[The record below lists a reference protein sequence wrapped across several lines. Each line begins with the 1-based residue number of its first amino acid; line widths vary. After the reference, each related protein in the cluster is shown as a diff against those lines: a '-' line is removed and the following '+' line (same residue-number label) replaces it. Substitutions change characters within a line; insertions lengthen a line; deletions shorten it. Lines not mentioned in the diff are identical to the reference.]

1 MGAIEWLYLQ
11 LILVGKP
18 GWINGEG
25 LEPCSTLPDGL
36 SKYFQELNKTLAR
49 IISLEVGN
57 ADEGFLIIF
66 NQMLQSYYKID
77 DNNLSTLLEAN
88 EERDQFLLADELKKK
103 NILTF
108 MKAIRIYLNRED
120 VAKAKA
126 SYEVLKRI
134 ESINSGIFQFPTEE
148 DNLIAQERK
157 VVEEKMSNL

>member
-1 MGAIEWLYLQ
+1 MIKQ
-11 LILVGKP
+11 DFI
-18 GWINGEG
+18 
-25 LEPCSTLPDGL
+25 
-36 SKYFQELNKTLAR
+36 SKYIQELNKKLAR

-77 DNNLSTLLEAN
+77 DNSLSTLLETN

-108 MKAIRIYLNRED
+108 MKAIRIYLIRED
-120 VAKAKA
+120 ITKAKA
-126 SYEVLKRI
+126 SFEVLTRI

>member
-1 MGAIEWLYLQ
+1 MIKQ
-11 LILVGKP
+11 DFI
-18 GWINGEG
+18 
-25 LEPCSTLPDGL
+25 
-36 SKYFQELNKTLAR
+36 SKYIQELNKTLAR

-77 DNNLSTLLEAN
+77 DNNLSTLLEEN
-88 EERDQFLLADELKKK
+88 EELDQFLLADELKKK

-108 MKAIRIYLNRED
+108 MKAIRIYINRED
-120 VAKAKA
+120 AVKAKA

>member
-1 MGAIEWLYLQ
+1 MIKQ
-11 LILVGKP
+11 DFI
-18 GWINGEG
+18 
-25 LEPCSTLPDGL
+25 
-36 SKYFQELNKTLAR
+36 SKYIQELNKTLAR
-49 IISLEVGN
+49 IISLEIGN

-77 DNNLSTLLEAN
+77 DNNLSTLLEEN
-88 EERDQFLLADELKKK
+88 EELDQFLLADELKKK

-120 VAKAKA
+120 VSKAKA

-157 VVEEKMSNL
+157 VVEEKMSDL

>member
-1 MGAIEWLYLQ
+1 MIKQ
-11 LILVGKP
+11 DFI
-18 GWINGEG
+18 
-25 LEPCSTLPDGL
+25 
-36 SKYFQELNKTLAR
+36 SKYIQELNKTLAR
-49 IISLEVGN
+49 IISLEIGN

-77 DNNLSTLLEAN
+77 DNSLSTLLETN

-120 VAKAKA
+120 VSKAKA

>member
-1 MGAIEWLYLQ
+1 MIKQ
-11 LILVGKP
+11 DFI
-18 GWINGEG
+18 
-25 LEPCSTLPDGL
+25 
-36 SKYFQELNKTLAR
+36 SKYIQELNKTLAR

-77 DNNLSTLLEAN
+77 DNNLSTLLEEN

>member
-1 MGAIEWLYLQ
+1 MIKQ
-11 LILVGKP
+11 DFI
-18 GWINGEG
+18 
-25 LEPCSTLPDGL
+25 
-36 SKYFQELNKTLAR
+36 SKYIQELNKTLAR
-49 IISLEVGN
+49 IISLEIGN

-120 VAKAKA
+120 FAKAKA

-157 VVEEKMSNL
+157 FVEEKMSNL

>member
-1 MGAIEWLYLQ
+1 MIKQ
-11 LILVGKP
+11 DFI
-18 GWINGEG
+18 
-25 LEPCSTLPDGL
+25 
-36 SKYFQELNKTLAR
+36 SKYIQELNKTLAR

-77 DNNLSTLLEAN
+77 DNNLSTLLQAN

-126 SYEVLKRI
+126 SYDVLKRI

>member
-1 MGAIEWLYLQ
+1 MIKQ
-11 LILVGKP
+11 DFI
-18 GWINGEG
+18 
-25 LEPCSTLPDGL
+25 
-36 SKYFQELNKTLAR
+36 SKYIQELNKTLAR

-120 VAKAKA
+120 IVKAKA

>member
-1 MGAIEWLYLQ
+1 MIKQ
-11 LILVGKP
+11 DFI
-18 GWINGEG
+18 
-25 LEPCSTLPDGL
+25 
-36 SKYFQELNKTLAR
+36 SKYIQELNKTLAR
-49 IISLEVGN
+49 IISLEIGN

-77 DNNLSTLLEAN
+77 DNNLSTLLEEN

-108 MKAIRIYLNRED
+108 MKAIRIYLYRED

-126 SYEVLKRI
+126 SYDVLKRI

>member
-1 MGAIEWLYLQ
+1 MIKQ
-11 LILVGKP
+11 DFI
-18 GWINGEG
+18 
-25 LEPCSTLPDGL
+25 
-36 SKYFQELNKTLAR
+36 SKYIQELNKTLAR
-49 IISLEVGN
+49 IISLEIGN
-57 ADEGFLIIF
+57 ADDGFLIIF

-120 VAKAKA
+120 IVKAKA

>member
-1 MGAIEWLYLQ
+1 MIKQ
-11 LILVGKP
+11 DFI
-18 GWINGEG
+18 
-25 LEPCSTLPDGL
+25 
-36 SKYFQELNKTLAR
+36 SKYIQELNKTLAR

-77 DNNLSTLLEAN
+77 DNNLSTLLEEN

-157 VVEEKMSNL
+157 VVEEKMTNL

>member
-1 MGAIEWLYLQ
+1 MIKQ
-11 LILVGKP
+11 DFI
-18 GWINGEG
+18 
-25 LEPCSTLPDGL
+25 
-36 SKYFQELNKTLAR
+36 SKYIQELNKKLAR

-77 DNNLSTLLEAN
+77 DNSLSTLLETN

-120 VAKAKA
+120 IVKAKA

>member
-1 MGAIEWLYLQ
+1 MIKQ
-11 LILVGKP
+11 DFI
-18 GWINGEG
+18 
-25 LEPCSTLPDGL
+25 
-36 SKYFQELNKTLAR
+36 SKYIQELNKTLAR

-157 VVEEKMSNL
+157 VVEEKMSNMEDLVKILNLDKVAKK

>member
-1 MGAIEWLYLQ
+1 MIKQ
-11 LILVGKP
+11 DFI
-18 GWINGEG
+18 
-25 LEPCSTLPDGL
+25 
-36 SKYFQELNKTLAR
+36 SKYIQELNKTLAR
-49 IISLEVGN
+49 IISLEIGN

-77 DNNLSTLLEAN
+77 DNNLSTLLEEN

-120 VAKAKA
+120 VVKAKA

>member
-1 MGAIEWLYLQ
+1 MIKQ
-11 LILVGKP
+11 DFI
-18 GWINGEG
+18 
-25 LEPCSTLPDGL
+25 
-36 SKYFQELNKTLAR
+36 SKYIQELNKTLAR
-49 IISLEVGN
+49 IISLEIGN

-77 DNNLSTLLEAN
+77 DNNLSTLLQAN

-126 SYEVLKRI
+126 SYDVLKRI

-157 VVEEKMSNL
+157 VVEEKMTNL

>member
-1 MGAIEWLYLQ
+1 MIKQ
-11 LILVGKP
+11 DFI
-18 GWINGEG
+18 
-25 LEPCSTLPDGL
+25 
-36 SKYFQELNKTLAR
+36 SKYIQELNKTLAR

-57 ADEGFLIIF
+57 ANEGFLIIF

-77 DNNLSTLLEAN
+77 DNNLSTLLEEN

-157 VVEEKMSNL
+157 IVEEKMNNL

>member
-1 MGAIEWLYLQ
+1 MIKQ
-11 LILVGKP
+11 DFI
-18 GWINGEG
+18 
-25 LEPCSTLPDGL
+25 
-36 SKYFQELNKTLAR
+36 SKYIQELNKTLAR
-49 IISLEVGN
+49 IISLEIGN

-108 MKAIRIYLNRED
+108 MKAIRIYLYRED

-126 SYEVLKRI
+126 SYDVLKRI

-157 VVEEKMSNL
+157 VVEEKMTNL

>member
-1 MGAIEWLYLQ
+1 MIKQ
-11 LILVGKP
+11 DFI
-18 GWINGEG
+18 
-25 LEPCSTLPDGL
+25 
-36 SKYFQELNKTLAR
+36 SKYIQELNKTLAR

-77 DNNLSTLLEAN
+77 DNNLSTLLEEN

-120 VAKAKA
+120 AVKAKA

-157 VVEEKMSNL
+157 VVEEKMSN

>member
-1 MGAIEWLYLQ
+1 MIKQ
-11 LILVGKP
+11 DFI
-18 GWINGEG
+18 
-25 LEPCSTLPDGL
+25 
-36 SKYFQELNKTLAR
+36 SKYIQELNKTLAR
-49 IISLEVGN
+49 IISLEIGN

-77 DNNLSTLLEAN
+77 DNNLSTLLQAN

-157 VVEEKMSNL
+157 VVEERMTNL

>member
-1 MGAIEWLYLQ
+1 MIKQ
-11 LILVGKP
+11 DFI
-18 GWINGEG
+18 
-25 LEPCSTLPDGL
+25 
-36 SKYFQELNKTLAR
+36 SKYIQELNKKLAR

-77 DNNLSTLLEAN
+77 DNSLSTLLETN

-108 MKAIRIYLNRED
+108 MKAIRIYINRED
-120 VAKAKA
+120 AVKAKA

-157 VVEEKMSNL
+157 VVEEKMSDL

>member
-1 MGAIEWLYLQ
+1 MIKQ
-11 LILVGKP
+11 DFI
-18 GWINGEG
+18 
-25 LEPCSTLPDGL
+25 
-36 SKYFQELNKTLAR
+36 SKYIQELNKTLAR

-77 DNNLSTLLEAN
+77 DNNLTILLEAN

-103 NILTF
+103 NLLTF

-120 VAKAKA
+120 ITKAKA
-126 SYEVLKRI
+126 SYEVLIRI

-148 DNLIAQERK
+148 DNLIAHERK

>member
-1 MGAIEWLYLQ
+1 MIKQ
-11 LILVGKP
+11 DFI
-18 GWINGEG
+18 
-25 LEPCSTLPDGL
+25 
-36 SKYFQELNKTLAR
+36 SKYIQELNKTLAR

-77 DNNLSTLLEAN
+77 DNNLSTLLEEN
-88 EERDQFLLADELKKK
+88 EELDQFLLADELKKK

-108 MKAIRIYLNRED
+108 MKAIRIYINRED
-120 VAKAKA
+120 AVKAKA

-157 VVEEKMSNL
+157 VVEEKMSDL